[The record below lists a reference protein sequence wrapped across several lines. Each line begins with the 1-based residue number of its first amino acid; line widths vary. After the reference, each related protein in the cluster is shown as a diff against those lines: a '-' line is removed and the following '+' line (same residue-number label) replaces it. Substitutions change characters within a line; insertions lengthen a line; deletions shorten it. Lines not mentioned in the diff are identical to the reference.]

1 MAVSA
6 NRPLKN
12 QGNKL
17 EAISAGK
24 FEGSAG
30 LVAAHLK
37 RKVRGTNTMDGDQD
51 GASSQRLEGRQQMRQ
66 EGKPRGSN

>member
-37 RKVRGTNTMDGDQD
+37 RKVRGTNTMDGD
-51 GASSQRLEGRQQMRQ
+51 
-66 EGKPRGSN
+66 